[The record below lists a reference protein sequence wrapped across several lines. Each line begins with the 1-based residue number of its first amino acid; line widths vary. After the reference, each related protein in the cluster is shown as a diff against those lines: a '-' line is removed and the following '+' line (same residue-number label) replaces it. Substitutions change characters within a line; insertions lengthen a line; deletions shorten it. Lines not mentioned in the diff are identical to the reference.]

1 MRRYAETYSDAY
13 ISITPFIRCYST
25 TNKPMLLNTPNNF
38 VINILN
44 NDRYILQLK
53 VLSKYTFF
61 ALYNLKMVD
70 ETYTPVTRR

>member
-1 MRRYAETYSDAY
+1 
-13 ISITPFIRCYST
+13 
-25 TNKPMLLNTPNNF
+25 MLLNTPNNF

-44 NDRYILQLK
+44 NDRYILELK

-61 ALYNLKMVD
+61 ALYNRKMVD